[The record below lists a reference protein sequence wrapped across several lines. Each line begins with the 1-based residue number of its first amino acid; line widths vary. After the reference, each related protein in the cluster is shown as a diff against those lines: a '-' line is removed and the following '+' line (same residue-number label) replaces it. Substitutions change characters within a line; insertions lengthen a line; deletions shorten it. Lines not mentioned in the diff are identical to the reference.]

1 MQLINCTC
9 MLSTCYGGVGLQDGT
24 IQEHH
29 YFQSFGTTIISGEQ
43 VWIADHDG
51 LVQQIA
57 SQQYCTIM
65 YPLQMELVSG

>member
-1 MQLINCTC
+1 MVLW
-9 MLSTCYGGVGLQDGT
+9 MGLFKNT
-24 IQEHH
+24 TAP
-29 YFQSFGTTIISGEQ
+29 QSFGTTIISGEQ

-65 YPLQMELVSG
+65 YPLQMEL